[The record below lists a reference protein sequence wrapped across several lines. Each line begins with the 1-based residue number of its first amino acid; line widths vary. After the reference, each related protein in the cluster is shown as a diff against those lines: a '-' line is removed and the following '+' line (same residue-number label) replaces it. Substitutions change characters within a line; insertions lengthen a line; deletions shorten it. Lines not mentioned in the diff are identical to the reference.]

1 MQKHQRRDSGIALLY
16 PLPSNAGDVSL
27 KNNPYLFRFLGD
39 RSRP

>member
-1 MQKHQRRDSGIALLY
+1 VHLY
-16 PLPSNAGDVSL
+16 PLPSDAGDVSL